1 MSIFCN
7 GTVVFEVKKTGKRGW
22 YEMTS
27 VPQIAEDIADWIEE
41 EASKFGFAARAVKN
55 AKLVGIHDVEAVL
68 TYDTRFSG
76 RDPDSFAI
84 LKRRDGT
91 YVGGY
96 SIAAPESSTL
106 WPLLKMLTGITEYN
120 THHFTPLTAGPKPS
134 ARIYPA
140 APDFVKPERL
150 LLSERLQAQVDPSRK
165 KTVDDDAEN
174 AKTLAAKAA
183 KAKAAAKPVFKETSA
198 LVGKPAGK
206 SLKTLAI
213 ENKEARDKEVAA
225 IAKKALLKA
234 AKPATVK
241 KTARKA
247 K

>member
-7 GTVVFEVKKTGKRGW
+7 GTVVFEVKQTGKRGW

-27 VPQIAEDIADWIEE
+27 VPQIAGDMDDWLDE

-68 TYDTRFSG
+68 TYDTRFNG
-76 RDPDSFAI
+76 READSFAI

-120 THHFTPLTAGPKPS
+120 THQFTPLTAGPKPS

-140 APDFVKPERL
+140 APEFMKPERPL
-150 LLSERLQAQVDPSRK
+150 IGKKLQALLDASRK
-165 KTVDDDAEN
+165 QTAAEDAAYEE
-174 AKTLAAKAA
+174 KMAAKAA
-183 KAKAAAKPVFKETSA
+183 KAKAATKPVFKESTA
-198 LVGKPAGK
+198 PRAVPAAK
-206 SLKTLAI
+206 SLRSLAVA
-213 ENKEARDKEVAA
+213 NKAKFDKEVVA
-225 IAKKALLKA
+225 IAKKALPKV
-234 AKPATVK
+234 AKPAAK
-241 KTARKA
+241 KTARKT